1 MFLGIYMESSKRLLK
16 DQKIILKNLNNN
28 PDILKNKKEVSL
40 TILQFFINRVFNFYI
55 RKSLLW

>member
-1 MFLGIYMESSKRLLK
+1 MESSKRLLK